1 MPHDPNQLPADS
13 PEAVRLARLEA
24 RLARLEAHL
33 GMHPGPEPPTPAPA
47 ADISSP
53 AAAGTDDEFEFEV
66 GQNWFAVAGI
76 LALALGAAFMLSLP
90 YARLPAGVPSLAGGL
105 VAAGLFLLAHVWR
118 RSFELVAGY
127 LRGAGMALLYFSTLR
142 LYFFGAQP
150 VLGTE
155 SLTGCLPLVLAVA
168 VNLAIGW
175 RRKSPWLTG
184 LALLTGYATA
194 LAVGSAWF
202 VLGSLG
208 LLSAL
213 TVTASLPFRH
223 AQGPELV
230 AGRAGWPRLGV
241 TGIPLGYAT
250 YLLWAAGNPLRGG
263 ALRFATEPA
272 AAPALVLAL
281 VTLFAMA
288 SLLRPNRE
296 REDAVPCASALIN
309 CGLGYLLF
317 LVHTVAAFR
326 PDVAVAHGL
335 ASAVFLG
342 LAVVFWVRERSRV
355 STFFY
360 AMTGYAAL
368 SVAIMKASAVPEV
381 FVWLSLQSVVVAATA
396 VWFRSR
402 FIVVANFLIYVAII
416 LAYVFLRK
424 AETGISVGFGL
435 VALVSA
441 RLLNWQK
448 DRLEL
453 KTELMRNAYLVG
465 AFLVFPY
472 ALYHL
477 VPGKHVG
484 LAWVGLALGYYVLN
498 LMVQNRKYRWMGHA
512 TLLLTTCY
520 VLIVGTRRFEPIY
533 RIASFLVLGTVLLI
547 VSLSFTRW
555 RARQRAKSAGPPGT

>member
-1 MPHDPNQLPADS
+1 MPPDPTQLPADC
-13 PEAVRLARLEA
+13 PESVRLARLEA

-33 GMHPGPEPPTPAPA
+33 GVPAGPELPAPTPA
-47 ADISSP
+47 ADIEPST
-53 AAAGTDDEFEFEV
+53 ATGTDDEFEFEV

-76 LALALGAAFMLSLP
+76 LALALGAGFLLSLP
-90 YARLPAGVPSLAGGL
+90 HVRLPAGVPSLAGSL

-127 LRGAGMALLYFSTLR
+127 LRGAGLALLWFATLR

-150 VLGTE
+150 VLDTT
-155 SLTGCLPLVLAVA
+155 SLAGCLPLVLAVA
-168 VNLAIGW
+168 FNLTIGW

-202 VLGSLG
+202 VLGSLR

-213 TVTASLPFRH
+213 TVTASL
-223 AQGPELV
+223 
-230 AGRAGWPRLGV
+230 RAGWQRLGV

-250 YLLWAAGNPLRGG
+250 YLLWAVGNPLRGG
-263 ALRFATEPA
+263 ALRFTTEPA
-272 AAPALVLAL
+272 VAPAFLLAL
-281 VTLFAMA
+281 VVLFAMA

-342 LAVVFWVRERSRV
+342 LAVMFWVRERSRV
-355 STFFY
+355 STFLY
-360 AMTGYAAL
+360 AMTGYGAL
-368 SVAIMKASAVPEV
+368 SVAIMKAAAVPEV
-381 FVWLSLQSVVVAATA
+381 FVWLSLQSVVVASTA

-402 FIVVANFLIYVAII
+402 FIVVANFLIYVAIV
-416 LAYVFLRK
+416 LAYIILSK
-424 AETGISVGFGL
+424 TESGISIGFGL

-441 RLLNWQK
+441 RILNWQM

-512 TLLLTTCY
+512 TLLLTAFY
-520 VLIVGTRRFEPIY
+520 VTVVGTSRFGPVL
-533 RIASFLVLGTVLLI
+533 RVMSFLALGTVMLV
-547 VSLSFTRW
+547 VSLVFTYVL
-555 RARQRAKSAGPPGT
+555 QRSHPKKTE

>member
-24 RLARLEAHL
+24 RLARLESHL
-33 GMHPGPEPPTPAPA
+33 GVPTGPEPSTPPPA
-47 ADISSP
+47 ADIGPP

-118 RSFELVAGY
+118 HTFELVASY
-127 LRGAGMALLYFSTLR
+127 LRGAGMVLLWFATLR
-142 LYFFGAQP
+142 LYFFGVQP
-150 VLGTE
+150 VLGSE
-155 SLTGCLPLVLAVA
+155 SLAGCSPLVLAVA
-168 VNLAIGW
+168 FNLAIGW

-194 LAVGSAWF
+194 IAVGSAGF
-202 VLGSLG
+202 VLGSVA
-208 LLSAL
+208 LLSVLAVIL
-213 TVTASLPFRH
+213 SL
-223 AQGPELV
+223 
-230 AGRAGWPRLGV
+230 RAGWPRLGFA
-241 TGIPLGYAT
+241 GIPLGYAT
-250 YLLWAAGNPLRGG
+250 YLLWAMGNPLRGG

-272 AAPALVLAL
+272 VAPALVLAL
-281 VTLFAMA
+281 VAIFAAA

-296 REDAVPCASALIN
+296 AEDAVPCISAFFN

-317 LVHTVAAFR
+317 LGHTAAAFVR
-326 PDVAVAHGL
+326 DLAGAHAL

-360 AMTGYAAL
+360 AMIGYAAL

-381 FVWLSLQSVVVAATA
+381 FVWLSIQSVVVAATA

-441 RLLNWQK
+441 RILNWQK

-453 KTELMRNAYLVG
+453 KTDLMRNAYLSA
-465 AFLVFPY
+465 AFVVFPY

-477 VPGKHVG
+477 VPVRFVG
-484 LAWVGLALGYYVLN
+484 LAWVGLALFYYTLN
-498 LMVQNRKYRWMGHA
+498 LMVRSPKFRWMGHA
-512 TLLLTTCY
+512 TLLLTAIY
-520 VLIVGTRRFEPIY
+520 VTVVGTSRFGPVL
-533 RIASFLVLGTVLLI
+533 RVLSFLALGAVMLV
-547 VSLSFTRW
+547 VSLVFTRL
-555 RARQRAKSAGPPGT
+555 RSRPGPDKPG

>member
-1 MPHDPNQLPADS
+1 MPPDPNQLPAGS

-24 RLARLEAHL
+24 RLARLESHL
-33 GMHPGPEPPTPAPA
+33 GVPAEPEPPTPIPS
-47 ADISSP
+47 ADIVPP
-53 AAAGTDDEFEFEV
+53 AAAGPDDEFEFEV

-76 LALALGAAFMLSLP
+76 LALALGAGFLLSLP
-90 YARLPAGVPSLAGGL
+90 HARLPAGGPSLAGGL

-127 LRGAGMALLYFSTLR
+127 LRGAGMALLYFATLR

-155 SLTGCLPLVLAVA
+155 SLAGCLPLVLAVA
-168 VNLAIGW
+168 FNLAIAW

-202 VLGSLG
+202 VLGSVT

-213 TVTASLPFRH
+213 VVSLS
-223 AQGPELV
+223 L
-230 AGRAGWPRLGV
+230 RAGWPRLGFA
-241 TGIPLGYAT
+241 GIPLGYAT
-250 YLLWAAGNPLRGG
+250 YLLWAMGNPIRGG
-263 ALRFATEPA
+263 AFRFATEPA

-281 VTLFAMA
+281 AAIFAVA
-288 SLLRPNRE
+288 SLLRPDRE
-296 REDAVPCASALIN
+296 TEDAVPCISAFFN

-317 LVHTVAAFR
+317 LGHTAAAFAR
-326 PDVAVAHGL
+326 DLAGAQAL

-342 LAVVFWVRERSRV
+342 LAVAFWVRERSRV

-441 RLLNWQK
+441 RILSWQQ

-453 KTELMRNAYLVG
+453 KTDLMRNAYLVG
-465 AFLVFPY
+465 AFFIFPY

-477 VPGKHVG
+477 VPGRLVG
-484 LAWVGLALGYYVLN
+484 LAWVGLALFYYAMN
-498 LMVQNRKYRWMGHA
+498 LIARNQKFRWMGHA
-512 TLLLTTCY
+512 TLLLTALY
-520 VLIVGTRRFEPIY
+520 VTVVGTSRFGPVL
-533 RIASFLVLGTVLLI
+533 RVLSFLALGTVMLV
-547 VSLSFTRW
+547 VSLVFTRL
-555 RARQRAKSAGPPGT
+555 RRRREPGKSE

>member
-24 RLARLEAHL
+24 RLARLESHL
-33 GMHPGPEPPTPAPA
+33 GMHTEPEPATPVPS
-47 ADISSP
+47 ADIVPP
-53 AAAGTDDEFEFEV
+53 AAAGMDDEFEFEV

-90 YARLPAGVPSLAGGL
+90 YASLPAGLPSLAGGL
-105 VAAGLFLLAHVWR
+105 VAAGLFLLAHVWQR
-118 RSFELVAGY
+118 TFELVASY
-127 LRGAGMALLYFSTLR
+127 LRGAGMALLYFATLR

-155 SLTGCLPLVLAVA
+155 SLAGCSPLVLAVA
-168 VNLAIGW
+168 FNLAIGW

-202 VLGSLG
+202 VLGSVT

-213 TVTASLPFRH
+213 VVSLS
-223 AQGPELV
+223 L
-230 AGRAGWPRLGV
+230 RAGWPRLGFS
-241 TGIPLGYAT
+241 GIPLGYVT
-250 YLLWAAGNPLRGG
+250 YLLWAMGNPLRGG
-263 ALRFATEPA
+263 VLRFATEPA
-272 AAPALVLAL
+272 AAPAVVLAL
-281 VTLFAMA
+281 AVIFAVA
-288 SLLRPNRE
+288 SLLRPDRE
-296 REDAVPCASALIN
+296 TEGAVPCISAFFN

-317 LVHTVAAFR
+317 LGHTAAAFAR
-326 PDVAVAHGL
+326 DLAGAHAL

-381 FVWLSLQSVVVAATA
+381 FVWLSIQSVVVAATA

-441 RLLNWQK
+441 RILNWQK

-477 VPGKHVG
+477 VPGRHVG
-484 LAWVGLALGYYVLN
+484 LAWVGLALGYYMLN

-520 VLIVGTRRFEPIY
+520 VVIVGTRRLEPIY

-547 VSLSFTRW
+547 VSLTFTRW
-555 RARQRAKSAGPPGT
+555 RARQRAKSAEPPGA